1 VYKNN
6 QEKIMNKCKACNT
19 TENIIYSG
27 VDAFMLGQETTENI
41 CYPCANEQYTNQ
53 TTNGKG

>member
-1 VYKNN
+1 
-6 QEKIMNKCKACNT
+6 MSKCKVCNT

-27 VDAFMLGQETTENI
+27 VDAFMLGQKTTENI

-53 TTNGKG
+53 TINEELVK

>member
-1 VYKNN
+1 
-6 QEKIMNKCKACNT
+6 MSKCKVCNA

-53 TTNGKG
+53 TSNKELVK